1 MSYYEQTIE
10 QMRAMVH
17 DRVVPGLSYV
27 IFDGDF
33 ERSDTMGLSQ
43 WRPEPE
49 PLTADMQ
56 YDLASLTK
64 VVGTVPLIAQL
75 LQKGRLDFDQP
86 VTDFLPEL
94 GDDRPTIRNLLTHTS
109 AISGWIPHRNE
120 LSCPQLTQAF
130 LHDMKVGSNLNRE
143 IRYADVNFIYL
154 GWIAER
160 ICHASVQQLI
170 SKYVLKPLGL
180 THTTFHPDKKQAVPT
195 EIQSKRGLIRGET
208 HDPKGYI
215 LGEHCGCAGL
225 FSTAQDLAKFGR
237 SLIEN
242 QLGGLLD
249 SSMVDAI
256 FADQTPLP
264 GEHLRSLGWQLY
276 HDPHDHH
283 YVIAHTGFTG
293 TWIMLDRQRDRGFIF
308 LSNRV
313 HPRAQNDEF
322 LRRRGQ
328 VMASFLNE

>member
-1 MSYYEQTIE
+1 MADYEKTRRLMQ
-10 QMRAMVH
+10 AMVH

-27 IFDGDF
+27 IFDGDS
-33 ERSDTMGLSQ
+33 EWSDTMGLSQ

-49 PLTADMQ
+49 PLTAEMV

-64 VVGTVPLIAQL
+64 VVGTVPLITQL
-75 LQKGRLDFDQP
+75 IQEGKVAFDQP

-94 GDDRPTIRNLLTHTS
+94 DDRGPTIQNLLTHTS
-109 AISGWIPHRNE
+109 AISGWIPNRNQ
-120 LSCPQLTQAF
+120 LNCQQLTQAF
-130 LHDMKVGSNLNRE
+130 LHDMKVGNNLNRE

-160 ICHASVQQLI
+160 ICHAPVQELI
-170 SKYVLKPLGL
+170 TERVLKPLGL
-180 THTTFHPDKKQAVPT
+180 SHTTFHPAKEQAVPT
-195 EIQSKRGLIRGET
+195 EIQPERGLIKGET

-225 FSTAQDLAKFGR
+225 FSTAQDLATYGR
-237 SLIEN
+237 SLIEDR
-242 QLGGLLD
+242 LGGLLNQ
-249 SSMVDAI
+249 SMVDAI

-276 HDPHDHH
+276 HDPHDRH

-293 TWIMLDRQRDRGFIF
+293 TWMMLDRQRDRGFIF

-313 HPRAQNDEF
+313 HPRAKNDEF

>member
-1 MSYYEQTIE
+1 MADYEKTI
-10 QMRAMVH
+10 QLMRSMVH
-17 DRVVPGLSYV
+17 DQVVPGLSYV
-27 IFDGDF
+27 IFDHDHHW
-33 ERSDTMGLSQ
+33 EATMGLSQ

-75 LQKGRLDFDQP
+75 MQEGKISMDES

-94 GDDRPTIRNLLTHTS
+94 GNSRPTIRNLLTHTS
-109 AISGWIPHRNE
+109 AISGWIPHRNG
-120 LSCPQLTQAF
+120 LNCQQLTQAF
-130 LHDMKVGSNLNRE
+130 LQDMSVGSNLNRE

-154 GWIAER
+154 GWVAER
-160 ICHASVQQLI
+160 IGHAPVQELI
-170 SKYVLKPLGL
+170 TRRVLKPLGL
-180 THTTFHPDKKQAVPT
+180 TNTTFHPDPKRAVPT
-195 EIQSKRGLIRGET
+195 EIQAKRGLIRGET

-215 LGEHCGCAGL
+215 LGKHCGCAGL

-237 SLIEN
+237 YLIEDR
-242 QLGGLLD
+242 LAGLL
-249 SSMVDAI
+249 SQSMVDMI

-276 HDPHDHH
+276 HDPSDHH

-293 TWIMLDRQRDRGFIF
+293 TWLMLDRKRDRGFAF

-313 HPRAQNDEF
+313 HPRAKNDEF

-328 VMASFLNE
+328 VMASFLNA